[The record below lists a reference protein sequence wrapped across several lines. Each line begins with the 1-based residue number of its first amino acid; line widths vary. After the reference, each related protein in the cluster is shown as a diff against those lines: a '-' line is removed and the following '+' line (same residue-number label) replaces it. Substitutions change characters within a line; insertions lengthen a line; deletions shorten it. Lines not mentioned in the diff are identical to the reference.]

1 MAALEYINRKIYIS
15 KNKHKKDKIQLL
27 KELHEMIESL
37 NRVMPTIISLPLN
50 PRWRC
55 THLIVNKCRF
65 FSSAQVPLLLIFK
78 NVDPLA
84 NDIHVLFKC
93 GDDLRQ
99 DILTLQVFRV
109 MDKVWLDRGL
119 NLRLITYDV
128 VATGNDCG
136 MLKIVLNSKTT
147 NYIHV
152 NQGGGPQKGCR
163 DETKRLIHI
172 VRCRI

>member
-1 MAALEYINRKIYIS
+1 MNPYQIGHFLFWMLKSEYHNLETQERFGLYMEEYLLHSTTHSRELLQQTNLMAALEYINRKIYIS

-84 NDIHVLFKC
+84 NDVHVLFKC
-93 GDDLRQ
+93 GDYLRQ

-109 MDKVWLDRGL
+109 MDKVWL
-119 NLRLITYDV
+119 
-128 VATGNDCG
+128 
-136 MLKIVLNSKTT
+136 
-147 NYIHV
+147 
-152 NQGGGPQKGCR
+152 
-163 DETKRLIHI
+163 
-172 VRCRI
+172 